1 MIPPFETWAILEAL
15 DESKYHLYIIYR
27 SSPNK
32 PLYVGS
38 GTTDR
43 TRVSLSNFEDKH
55 GEAKLKVLQ
64 SFSSKDKAFD
74 AEVELVKK
82 HGLKSEGGTLLM
94 SRIGNQPSEELK
106 KKHSESNRN
115 NEKLKKPKSTDHKA
129 KIASS
134 MKGQLKSDSH
144 KAKIAS
150 SVKGKPKPDSQK
162 KKIALSMKGNQNA
175 AKS

>member
-15 DESKYHLYIIYR
+15 DESKYHLYVIYR
-27 SSPNK
+27 SSPDK

-38 GTTDR
+38 GTADR

-55 GEAKLKVLQ
+55 GEAKLKILQ
-64 SFSSKDKAFD
+64 SFSSKDEAFN
-74 AEVELVKK
+74 AEVDLVKK
-82 HGLKSEGGTLLM
+82 YGLKSEGGTLLM

-106 KKHSESNRN
+106 KKHSESNKN
-115 NEKLKKPKSTDHKA
+115 NDKLKKPKSTDHKA

-134 MKGQLKSDSH
+134 MKG
-144 KAKIAS
+144 
-150 SVKGKPKPDSQK
+150 
-162 KKIALSMKGNQNA
+162 NQNA